1 MSTSRRNRRVAQT
14 AALTMG
20 ALAVGAVTAPAALAM
35 QNPDATGAVT
45 PEAADAATPRVLT
58 PAPVLR
64 LGSVSE
70 PVDFGL
76 GKATISIAAEA
87 GSSYPAG
94 VALDLSGAT
103 VQVTATGSV
112 DADNSFLSGIGGAGT
127 SATCI
132 TVADGSCLFPATAG
146 GTENLANESEWALLP
161 GVTYTITQLTAPPS
175 GQLLLPSETDRTV
188 YAAVGPLGMFAQLPP
203 AVAEA
208 AVADVRSGTGTGTG
222 TVIVDPETGAVTT
235 TPSGVDRTSADVH
248 ELAPATTD
256 VESDPGASITFF
268 DPGAY
273 RTVTATV
280 TDDRGN
286 PVPGATLALCTV
298 AGQDCADGTRTVS
311 ATSAGN
317 GVASFPGSYLPGTYR
332 ATVTAAPSGYQLSAA
347 SFPITVGTATTAAD
361 AATPVSL
368 AVSLTPT
375 EGPAPATSA
384 AAAPTTPTASGDQLA
399 STGFAA
405 GPVAAVAGGLVAT
418 GAAAL
423 LAARRRRAS

>member
-1 MSTSRRNRRVAQT
+1 MSTPRRNRRVAQT

-35 QNPDATGAVT
+35 QDPDATGAVT

-76 GKATISIAAEA
+76 GKATISIAPEA

-146 GTENLANESEWALLP
+146 GTESLADEGEWALLP
-161 GVTYTITQLTAPPS
+161 GITYTITQLTAPPS

-188 YAAVGPLGMFAQLPP
+188 YAAVEPLGVFAQLPP

-208 AVADVRSGTGTGTG
+208 DL
-222 TVIVDPETGAVTT
+222 
-235 TPSGVDRTSADVH
+235 ADVH

-298 AGQDCADGTRTVS
+298 AGQDCADGTGTVS

-317 GVASFPGSYLPGTYR
+317 GVVAFPGSYLPGTYR

-347 SFPITVGTATTAAD
+347 SFPITVGMATTAAD
-361 AATPVSL
+361 TATPVSL

-375 EGPAPATSA
+375 EGPAPATSPA
-384 AAAPTTPTASGDQLA
+384 TAPTTPTASADQLASGDQLA

-405 GPVAAVAGGLVAT
+405 GPVAAAAGGLVAT

-423 LAARRRRAS
+423 LATRRRRAS

>member
-1 MSTSRRNRRVAQT
+1 MSTPRRNRRVAQT

-20 ALAVGAVTAPAALAM
+20 ALAVGTVTAPAALAM
-35 QNPDATGAVT
+35 QDPDAMGAVT

-161 GVTYTITQLTAPPS
+161 GITYTITQLTAPPS

-208 AVADVRSGTGTGTG
+208 AVADVRSGAGT
-222 TVIVDPETGAVTT
+222 VDPETGTVTT
-235 TPSGVDRTSADVH
+235 TPSGVDHTSADVH

-317 GVASFPGSYLPGTYR
+317 GVVAFPGSYLPGTYR

-347 SFPITVGTATTAAD
+347 SFPITVGMATTAAD
-361 AATPVSL
+361 AATPASL
-368 AVSLTPT
+368 AVSLTHT
-375 EGPAPATSA
+375 EGPAPAPSP